1 MNREKSSEL
10 YEEARKYMPAGVNSP
25 VRAFQSV
32 HDTPFYVKKAKG
44 SYLFDMDGNA
54 YLDYV
59 ASWGAI
65 ILGHAH
71 DGLIEEVKTALEEG
85 TSFGACHPSEI
96 KLARLITEAFPSIEL
111 LRLTSSGTEA
121 TMSAIRL
128 ARGFTGK
135 NNIIKFKGCYHGHV
149 DSLLVKAGSG
159 LATYG
164 IPDSKGIPESLAKCT
179 YIADFNH
186 IDSVRNI
193 VKESKDIACIIL
205 EPVMGNMGL
214 ILPEKRF
221 LEDVQDICRQEGILL
236 VFDEVI
242 TGFRVT
248 YGGAQHIYGI
258 DPDITCLGKII
269 GGGFPIGAFGGKKEI
284 MDMIAPLGGV
294 YQAGTLSG
302 NPVAVR
308 AGIYV
313 LEYLRKNNDIYSL
326 MDKNIERLKT
336 QLLQIAD
343 KYGIPYKINHITG
356 MFTGFFSENNVNDYE
371 AALTSDRAIYEQF
384 FKLMLEEGIFFAPS
398 PFEASFLTASYGED
412 ELLKTINAFEKVFKT
427 IKGTM

>member
-1 MNREKSSEL
+1 MNRKKSSEL
-10 YEEARKYMPAGVNSP
+10 YVEAKQYMPAGVNSP

-32 HDTPFYVKKAKG
+32 HDTPFYVKNAKG
-44 SYLFDMDGNA
+44 SYLFDVDGNE

-71 DGLIEEVKTALEEG
+71 DGLIDEVKTVLYEG
-85 TSFGACHPSEI
+85 TSFGACHPNEI
-96 KLARLITEAFPSIEL
+96 KLARLIIEAFPSIEL

-128 ARGFTGK
+128 ARGYTGK

-164 IPDSKGIPESLAKCT
+164 IPDSKGIPEALARCT
-179 YIADFNH
+179 YVADFNH
-186 IDSVRNI
+186 IDTVRNI
-193 VKESKDIACIIL
+193 VRENKDIACIIL
-205 EPVMGNMGL
+205 EAVMGNMGL
-214 ILPEKRF
+214 ILPEKGF

-248 YGGAQHIYGI
+248 YGGVQHIYGI

-302 NPVAVR
+302 NPIAVR

-313 LEYLRKNNDIYSL
+313 LEHLRKNSDIYSS
-326 MDKNIERLKT
+326 MDNNIERLKT

-343 KYGIPYKINHITG
+343 KFDIPYKINHITG

-412 ELLKTINAFEKVFKT
+412 ELIKTTNAFEKVFKT
-427 IKGTM
+427 LKGTI

>member
-85 TSFGACHPSEI
+85 TSFGACHPGEI

-179 YIADFNH
+179 YVADFNH

-221 LEDVQDICRQEGILL
+221 LEDVQDISRQEGILL

-248 YGGAQHIYGI
+248 YGGAQHVYGI

-313 LEYLRKNNDIYSL
+313 LEYLRKNNYIYSL

-343 KYGIPYKINHITG
+343 KFGIPYKINHITG
-356 MFTGFFSENNVNDYE
+356 MFTGFFSENIVNDYE
-371 AALTSDRAIYEQF
+371 AALMSDRAIYEQF

-412 ELLKTINAFEKVFKT
+412 EFLKTINAFEKVFKT